1 MQGSPESALSEVER
15 FREANWVLC
24 KKVRS
29 IPTIQLRARTTLRA
43 QIKPVKPQA

>member
-1 MQGSPESALSEVER
+1 MPGTPESALSEVER
-15 FREANWVLC
+15 VREANLGPFQ
-24 KKVRS
+24 KVRS